1 MRVKKINTNEE
12 FASAKKK
19 NVHFFRHVDNNKIG
33 EFKTSEYKSPERYE
47 EGADRLAAVPVK
59 TSDLNSKDDVVGFIE
74 NYKYDNIAYVKYR
87 KSTKEMV
94 IYIPSSRAQSGNII
108 YSFYKA
114 DDNKYNTLF
123 DKYYK
128 DEINV

>member
-1 MRVKKINTNEE
+1 MKVTKAQNNEE
-12 FASAKKK
+12 FASSRKKD
-19 NVHFFRHVDNNKIG
+19 VHFYRHVNDKKPG
-33 EFKTSEYKSPERYE
+33 EFKKDEYKSPERYE
-47 EGADRLAAVPVK
+47 EGADRLAAEPVR

-94 IYIPSSRAQSGNII
+94 IYIPSSRARSGNII

-123 DKYYK
+123 DKYYR

>member
-1 MRVKKINTNEE
+1 MKVIKTEE
-12 FASAKKK
+12 FASSRKK
-19 NVHFFRHVDNNKIG
+19 NVHFDRHVNNNKPG
-33 EFKTSEYKSPERYE
+33 EFSTKEYKSPQRYE

-59 TSDLNSKDDVVGFIE
+59 TSDLNSSDDVVGFIE

-94 IYIPSSRAQSGNII
+94 IYVPSSKARSGNII

-114 DDNKYNTLF
+114 DDQKYNTLF
-123 DKYYK
+123 DKYYR
-128 DEINV
+128 DEINA

>member
-1 MRVKKINTNEE
+1 MKVTKAQNNEE
-12 FASAKKK
+12 FASSRKKD
-19 NVHFFRHVDNNKIG
+19 VHFYRHVNDKKPG
-33 EFKTSEYKSPERYE
+33 EFKTNEYKSPERYE
-47 EGADRLAAVPVK
+47 EGADRLAAEPVR

-94 IYIPSSRAQSGNII
+94 IYIPSSRARSGNII

-123 DKYYK
+123 DKYYR

>member
-1 MRVKKINTNEE
+1 
-12 FASAKKK
+12 
-19 NVHFFRHVDNNKIG
+19 
-33 EFKTSEYKSPERYE
+33 
-47 EGADRLAAVPVK
+47 
-59 TSDLNSKDDVVGFIE
+59 
-74 NYKYDNIAYVKYR
+74 
-87 KSTKEMV
+87 MV

>member
-1 MRVKKINTNEE
+1 MKIIKNEKNEE
-12 FASAKKK
+12 FASSRKKD
-19 NVHFFRHVDNNKIG
+19 VHFYRHVNDNKSG
-33 EFKTSEYKSPERYE
+33 EFKTDEYKSPERYE
-47 EGADRLAAVPVK
+47 EGADKLAAEPVR

-94 IYIPSSRAQSGNII
+94 IYIPSSKAKSGNII

-123 DKYYK
+123 DKYYR